1 MGHMEC
7 QTKWVGKLG
16 FEAHVRHHKFL
27 IDGKPEDGGM
37 DQAATPKEIMLTA
50 ICTCSGM
57 DVVSI
62 LQKMRL
68 NLQSCDV
75 LAQTDT
81 TDTHPKIF
89 KEVKLQ
95 YKIVGP
101 DIKPEQALKAVR
113 LSMTKYCGVSAMVV
127 KASPIHYEV
136 FVNEVKV
143 GEAYA
148 DFAQESVTT

>member
-1 MGHMEC
+1 MEC
-7 QTKWVGKLG
+7 QTKWIGKLG
-16 FEAHVRHHKFL
+16 FEARVRHHKFL
-27 IDGKPEDGGM
+27 IDGKPEDGGQ

-75 LAQTDT
+75 LAQTAT
-81 TDTHPKIF
+81 TETHPKIF

-95 YKIVGP
+95 YQIVGP

-113 LSMTKYCGVSAMVV
+113 LSMTKYCGVSAMVA

-136 FVNEVKV
+136 FVNAVKV
-143 GEAYA
+143 GEAFA
-148 DFAQESVTT
+148 DFTPPPDTK